1 MQQRVGPALRDSGGG
16 DEGHGRGVRFE
27 VRRHAKG
34 TVLHLYPSRGTKT
47 LLDFAKLAEKSPLG
61 HLLGLRAGW
70 PDSQTVESP

>member
-34 TVLHLYPSRGTKT
+34 TVLQLYPSRGTKT
-47 LLDFAKLAEKSPLG
+47 LLDFAKLAEKRSPG
-61 HLLGLRAGW
+61 YPIEAREGMA
-70 PDSQTVESP
+70 QTAESP